1 MRARSLLST
10 SKHSG
15 ALMSSRLIAPK
26 VGSRAAMIS
35 TSLLRIAL
43 VDLDIEGV
51 DAGELLEQ
59 DRLAFH
65 DGLGRERTDRAQ
77 AEHGGAVA
85 DHADEIAARR
95 QIGRLERI
103 LGDQLRGRGDAGGVG
118 ERQVPLVG
126 ERFGRHHRELAR
138 RRSAMVL
145 ERSVPQLVG
154 HDGRFPNSIRRPRLR
169 FGTNRGCPGVVS
181 RNLSILARKRQ
192 RWRDGAVEKT
202 RTSTPFP
209 GQRPQRCAST
219 NSATTA
225 CRRRRCRPIAGCLG
239 R

>member
-1 MRARSLLST
+1 MPHAGAQLALDLEAFRRLDVLEVDRAEGWLQRGDDLDQ
-10 SKHSG
+10 
-15 ALMSSRLIAPK
+15 P
-26 VGSRAAMIS
+26 V
-35 TSLLRIAL
+35 RIAL

-65 DGLGRERTDRAQ
+65 DGLGGERTDRAQ

-126 ERFGRHHRELAR
+126 ERFGRRPPRACP
-138 RRSAMVL
+138 A
-145 ERSVPQLVG
+145 PVG
-154 HDGRFPNSIRRPRLR
+154 DG
-169 FGTNRGCPGVVS
+169 S
-181 RNLSILARKRQ
+181 RA
-192 RWRDGAVEKT
+192 
-202 RTSTPFP
+202 
-209 GQRPQRCAST
+209 QRPA
-219 NSATTA
+219 
-225 CRRRRCRPIAGCLG
+225 AG
-239 R
+239 RT